1 MIHVYQ
7 RLIRVEIL
15 LVLNK
20 FKTNALLI
28 VSIYFK
34 SYKYIYIIY
43 IIYIYIYAQ
52 NIKYISKYQ
61 KINSGIQII
70 HSRQN
75 EFRERQL

>member
-20 FKTNALLI
+20 FKTNTLLI

-34 SYKYIYIIY
+34 SYKYIYIIH
-43 IIYIYIYAQ
+43 IYIYICTKYKIY
-52 NIKYISKYQ
+52 IKIPKDQ
-61 KINSGIQII
+61 
-70 HSRQN
+70 
-75 EFRERQL
+75 FRDPNNTLKTE

>member
-20 FKTNALLI
+20 FKTNTLLI

-34 SYKYIYIIY
+34 SYKYIY

-61 KINSGIQII
+61 KINSGIQIT

>member
-43 IIYIYIYAQ
+43 IIYIYIYICTKYKIY
-52 NIKYISKYQ
+52 IKIPKDQ
-61 KINSGIQII
+61 
-70 HSRQN
+70 
-75 EFRERQL
+75 FRDPNNTLKTE